1 MKRIVFD
8 IETAGLDL
16 EDLDNLS
23 QEYLL
28 KNSKTEE
35 EKKTVRESL
44 SFYPLTAEIVAIG
57 MLDIDKDKGVVFF
70 QDPSKKLKVNKGDK
84 FDFVPGNE
92 KEILENFWKEI
103 KDCNQ
108 FVTFNGRAFDAPFI
122 MIRSAIHKIKP
133 TKNLMPNR
141 YDSNMH
147 FDLLDRLIFYGAVQR
162 RFNLHMWCKA
172 FGINSPKEEITGHQ
186 VKDLFKEGRYLDIA
200 KYCTGDLFATR
211 DLYLYWENFIK
222 F

>member
-35 EKKTVRESL
+35 EKKIVRESL

-70 QDPSKKLKVNKGDK
+70 QDPSKKLKVNKDDK

-122 MIRSAIHKIKP
+122 MIRSAMHKIKP

-141 YDSNMH
+141 YDSNTH

-186 VKDLFKEGRYLDIA
+186 VKDLFREGRYLDIA